1 MKNDLLEKDYKQIER
16 ILLKFA
22 ALSDDKKE
30 FVLNKAMEALNEK

>member
-30 FVLNKAMEALNEK
+30 IALKKAMETLNEK